1 MGDMGLSD
9 SIPSSC
15 RNSSQGGLL
24 SQHLSLLRT
33 IQPQN
38 FSVPGETPAQ
48 HVSIILGSIFSGYM
62 SFQPF
67 HSLNSRN
74 LNSSQESVHWLRKG
88 PSLLLP
94 FPQTPWH
101 KTAKAPGHP
110 LAPSSVYGGVPWRG
124 RDSCPRSYISSPHFL
139 LPRQAGI

>member
-74 LNSSQESVHWLRKG
+74 LNSSQESALWLRKG